1 MSADRARAHDWV
13 ASTRRRWQGLLDR
26 LADGTITLDR
36 LWLEADRDPAAAELK
51 LLVAL
56 EARPGAKKV
65 LTRRAL
71 DALGLPQSITLG
83 ELDDRLRRR
92 LEAVFAD
99 PAAPDATAL
108 PDSAGI
114 DATQPDQPGLI
125 IVISGPGGVG
135 KGTVVHRLL
144 ERDPRLWLSRSWTT
158 RAPRPGEAED
168 AYRWATTEEFV
179 AHADSGGFLEWV
191 EFLDYC
197 QGSPVPDPPP
207 GCDVVFEIDVAG
219 ATALR
224 ERWDDALCVFIDT
237 PSRVEQEARLRGRGD
252 DPERIAQRLIKADEE
267 VAAALAMD
275 AIVVIND
282 DVEATV
288 DELQALIESARRARR
303 SPGGPAPA

>member
-26 LADGTITLDR
+26 LADGTLTLDR

-168 AYRWATTEEFV
+168 AYRWAT
-179 AHADSGGFLEWV
+179 V

>member
-26 LADGTITLDR
+26 LADGTLTLDR

-125 IVISGPGGVG
+125 IVIPGPGGVG

-144 ERDPRLWLSRSWTT
+144 DLG
-158 RAPRPGEAED
+158 RA
-168 AYRWATTEEFV
+168 
-179 AHADSGGFLEWV
+179 
-191 EFLDYC
+191 
-197 QGSPVPDPPP
+197 
-207 GCDVVFEIDVAG
+207 
-219 ATALR
+219 
-224 ERWDDALCVFIDT
+224 
-237 PSRVEQEARLRGRGD
+237 RGRG
-252 DPERIAQRLIKADEE
+252 
-267 VAAALAMD
+267 
-275 AIVVIND
+275 
-282 DVEATV
+282 
-288 DELQALIESARRARR
+288 
-303 SPGGPAPA
+303 GGLRNV

>member
-1 MSADRARAHDWV
+1 MD
-13 ASTRRRWQGLLDR
+13 L
-26 LADGTITLDR
+26 
-36 LWLEADRDPAAAELK
+36 LK

-56 EARPGAKKV
+56 EARLGAKKV

-92 LEAVFAD
+92 LEAVFTD

-168 AYRWATTEEFV
+168 AYRWATTEEFG

-191 EFLDYC
+191 EFLDYR

>member
-26 LADGTITLDR
+26 LGDGTLTLAD
-36 LWLEADRDPAAAELK
+36 LWLEADRDPEVAELK

-71 DALGLPQSITLG
+71 DALGVSHSITLG
-83 ELDDRLRRR
+83 EVDDELRRR
-92 LEAVFAD
+92 LEAVCAD
-99 PAAPDATAL
+99 PGAPDATA
-108 PDSAGI
+108 
-114 DATQPDQPGLI
+114 QPGQPGLI

-135 KGTVVHRLL
+135 KGTVVRRLL

-179 AHADSGGFLEWV
+179 AHAAAGGFLEWV
-191 EFLDYC
+191 EFLDYR

-207 GCDVVFEIDVAG
+207 GRDVVFEIDVAG
-219 ATALR
+219 ARAIR
-224 ERWDDALCVFIDT
+224 QRWDDALCVFIDT
-237 PSRVEQEARLRGRGD
+237 PSRSEQEARLRGRGD
-252 DPERIAQRLIKADEE
+252 HPDRITQRLIKADEE
-267 VAAALAMD
+267 VTAALAMD
-275 AIVVIND
+275 AVIVIND
-282 DVEATV
+282 DLDATV
-288 DELQALIESARRARR
+288 EELAALIESARAG
-303 SPGGPAPA
+303 SGGRAPAL